1 MSQYQENATVTRVE
15 QLSEQNYRL
24 TFKAPLIAESA
35 KPGQFVMIR
44 TSIGKDPMLRRPFSV
59 HQVLGEGEIQ
69 VYFKEVGRGTSILA
83 HAKLGDTF
91 SVFGPLG
98 RGYKINTDTPS
109 ILVGGGLGIAPLLL
123 LLKENCRLKKNC
135 DQDLVILGGRSSEE
149 VEPLLE
155 DFKQYG
161 VTVRVSTDDG
171 SLGHHGY
178 VTDILKSI
186 EFTKDSTVYACGPE
200 PMMAGI
206 ASMCHEKNVAC
217 QVSVESVMAC
227 GMGACLGC
235 SRPDKNGSYTHVCLN
250 GPVFDAEK
258 LEWNM

>member
-15 QLSEQNYRL
+15 QLSSKNYRL
-24 TFKAPLIAESA
+24 TFDSPLIAGDC

-44 TSIGKDPMLRRPFSV
+44 TSIGKDPLLRRPFSV
-59 HQVLGEGEIQ
+59 HQVSGNGEIQ

-83 HAKLGDTF
+83 HAKIGDVY
-91 SVFGPLG
+91 SIFGPLG
-98 RGYKINTDTPS
+98 RGFKINTAGPS

-123 LLKENCRLKKNC
+123 LLKETCRLKTNC
-135 DQDLVILGGRSSEE
+135 ENDLVILGGRSRDE
-149 VEPLLE
+149 VEPLLD

-178 VTDILKSI
+178 VTEILKSLDI
-186 EFTKDSTVYACGPE
+186 ATSSTVYACGPE
-200 PMMAGI
+200 PMMASI
-206 ASMCHEKNVAC
+206 AAICSEISVAC

-235 SRPDKNGSYTHVCLN
+235 SRPDKKGSYTHVCLN

-258 LEWNM
+258 LEWNI

>member
-1 MSQYQENATVTRVE
+1 MSQFQENAIVTRVE
-15 QLSEQNYRL
+15 QLSETNYRL
-24 TFKAPLIAESA
+24 TLDAPLIGGAS

-44 TSIGKDPMLRRPFSV
+44 TSIGKDPLLRRPFSV
-59 HQVLGEGEIQ
+59 HQVLPNGQIQ
-69 VYFKEVGRGTSILA
+69 IYFKEVGRGTRLLSR
-83 HAKLGDTF
+83 AKIGDVF

-98 RGYKINTDTPS
+98 RGFKINTDGPS

-135 DQDLVILGGRSSEE
+135 GDDIVIIGGRNTDE
-149 VEPLLE
+149 VAPLIE
-155 DFKQYG
+155 DFKEYG
-161 VTVRVSTDDG
+161 VPIKVSTDDG
-171 SLGHHGY
+171 SLGYHGY
-178 VTDILKSI
+178 VTEILKSLY
-186 EFTKDSTVYACGPE
+186 FTTNTSVYACGPE

-206 ASMCHEKNVAC
+206 AGLCSQKDVSC

-235 SRPDKNGSYTHVCLN
+235 SRPDKKGSYTHVCLN